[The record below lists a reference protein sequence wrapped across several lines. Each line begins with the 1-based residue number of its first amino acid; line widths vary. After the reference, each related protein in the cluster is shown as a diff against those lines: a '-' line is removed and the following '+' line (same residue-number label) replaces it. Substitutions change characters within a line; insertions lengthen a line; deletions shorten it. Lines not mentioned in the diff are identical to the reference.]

1 VHENNAEKYKKIFL
15 PKKVL
20 KNKKI
25 VPVFNILLFPI
36 VQHTKTEKYQSFTN
50 PNLKKFIQT
59 ITNKVPVVS

>member
-25 VPVFNILLFPI
+25 VPVLTSYFFPLFNI
-36 VQHTKTEKYQSFTN
+36 QKQKNTN
-50 PNLKKFIQT
+50 HSQT
-59 ITNKVPVVS
+59 PT